1 MKRHEIK
8 IVKEAIEFAKRIGI
22 APANLM
28 TPVILAEEARNL
40 HKKLFVEVLGEAQMN
55 ALKMGLILGVSAGSD
70 EQAQFIRIEYKGAK
84 SWKTAPTVLIGK
96 GLTFD
101 MGGNSIK
108 PARDLHKMKFDMLGS
123 GAVMAT
129 MKAIATMG
137 LKQNVVALIPSSEN
151 LINGRATKP
160 GDVHTSMSGLTVD
173 IRNTDAEGRLILA
186 DALTYAQKFYPNA
199 KSITTVATLTGA
211 QLYATGRTHSALLG
225 NNQDEMDAMFEAG
238 KQSKDLCWQLP
249 FHPDHT
255 KAMQGE
261 EGVSDL
267 INAESTPGPGTIT
280 AFAFLNEF
288 VSADVPYTHL
298 DVAST
303 ASKGEEVTGR
313 PTKLL
318 VQYLLNKEIM

>member
-1 MKRHEIK
+1 MKRHETK
-8 IVKEAIEFAKRIGI
+8 IVKEAIKLAKRIGV

-28 TPVILAEEARNL
+28 TPTILSEEARKNV
-40 HKKLFVEVLGEAQMN
+40 HKNVSVEVLGELQMK
-55 ALKMGLILGVSAGSD
+55 ALKMGLILGVSQGSD
-70 EQAQFIRIEYKGAK
+70 EKAQFIVMEYKGGK
-84 SWKTAPTVLIGK
+84 RGEAPTVIIGK

-108 PARDLHKMKFDMLGS
+108 PARDLHKMKFDMLGGGS
-123 GAVMAT
+123 VMA
-129 MKAIATMG
+129 MMQAIANLK
-137 LKQNVVALIPSSEN
+137 LKQNIVGIVPSSEN

-160 GDVHTSMSGLTVD
+160 GDVHTSMSGITVD

-186 DALTYAQKFYPNA
+186 DALTYAQKYYPKA

-225 NNQDEMDAMFEAG
+225 NNQDEMDAMFLAG

-267 INAESTPGPGTIT
+267 VNSESVPGPGTIT

-288 VSADVPYTHL
+288 VDADMPYTHL

-313 PTKLL
+313 PTSLL
-318 VQYLLNKEIM
+318 VQYLINKEN